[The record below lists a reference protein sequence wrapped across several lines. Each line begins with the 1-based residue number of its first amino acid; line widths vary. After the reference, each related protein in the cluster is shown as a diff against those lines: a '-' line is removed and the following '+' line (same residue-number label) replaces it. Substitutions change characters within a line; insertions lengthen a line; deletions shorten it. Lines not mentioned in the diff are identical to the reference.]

1 MRASTK
7 DLLSISEGILANTPP
22 VKKVPV
28 VTESK
33 IDDGIKDVVV
43 PDSFVDSIL
52 SFSNA
57 LNESSSQKA
66 EQEPKPQV
74 KVDEAEVI
82 RKKVDSIVERL
93 KSILAEAREV
103 LTELTS
109 TGMIGCGTQKKL
121 MMRKDQEYPP
131 KPKKKK

>member
-7 DLLSISEGILANTPP
+7 DLLSITEGILAATLP

-33 IDDGIKDVVV
+33 VDEDIKDVVV
-43 PDSFVDSIL
+43 PDSFVNSIL
-52 SFSNA
+52 SFSTA
-57 LNESSSQKA
+57 LNEAKA
-66 EQEPKPQV
+66 TEEPQAVKPLK
-74 KVDEAEVI
+74 KVDETEVLQ
-82 RKKVDSIVERL
+82 KKVNSIVERL